1 MALIAAAT
9 PDARLV
15 TASTGNH
22 GIAVASAAARYGMRL
37 TVLVPAAAS
46 PAKLERLRALESD
59 DCVVEVF
66 GRESGDVEME
76 ARRRAQ
82 RGHCNLR
89 RAVRRPGRDRRPGTV
104 AVEVL
109 EDWPECDAF
118 VVPIGGGGLIS
129 GIGLWAKAM
138 RPGMRLVGVQPSA
151 SPPMYM
157 YFESGST
164 KPVPIAPTLAD
175 GVSGNIERDSITWK
189 MCKQLVDEVVVVDE
203 DQIADGHGLGAA
215 GASPGHRGQ
224 RSAPHCRD
232 AGSARGHGRTARH
245 GGAHRP
251 QRGRRHAQGRPGPMT
266 LLSLRGIAKA
276 FGGRHILRGVDLE
289 LADGAR
295 IGLVG
300 PNGSGKSTLLRIA
313 AGDDEADAGQITRQR
328 GLRLAMLA
336 QHPLGDER
344 SPATTLRDARDDLRE
359 IDQGLAECDR
369 RLADPSVY
377 NDGARMEAVLA
388 EQARLA
394 GSIRAGRRSGVRG

>member
-1 MALIAAAT
+1 MARFPLLSDVLAARHRLRGAVLHTPLELSPVLADESGSAEVRLKLELFQPTGAFKIRGAFNKVALIAAET
-9 PDARLV
+9 PNARLV

-59 DCVVEVF
+59 ACVVEVF
-66 GRESGDVEME
+66 GREYDDVEIE
-76 ARRRAQ
+76 ARRRHNEGIATYVEPYGDPDVIAGQ
-82 RGHCNLR
+82 
-89 RAVRRPGRDRRPGTV
+89 GTV

-151 SPPMYM
+151 SPPMYI

-203 DQIADGHGLGAA
+203 D
-215 GASPGHRGQ
+215 
-224 RSAPHCRD
+224 
-232 AGSARGHGRTARH
+232 
-245 GGAHRP
+245 
-251 QRGRRHAQGRPGPMT
+251 
-266 LLSLRGIAKA
+266 
-276 FGGRHILRGVDLE
+276 
-289 LADGAR
+289 
-295 IGLVG
+295 
-300 PNGSGKSTLLRIA
+300 
-313 AGDDEADAGQITRQR
+313 
-328 GLRLAMLA
+328 
-336 QHPLGDER
+336 
-344 SPATTLRDARDDLRE
+344 
-359 IDQGLAECDR
+359 
-369 RLADPSVY
+369 
-377 NDGARMEAVLA
+377 
-388 EQARLA
+388 
-394 GSIRAGRRSGVRG
+394 